1 MSNFEAVFG
10 SKTRL
15 FDKPAEPAQEPVAPP
30 DDLSDL
36 DDALLSAGSSQFGN
50 DNDTVRTLLLD
61 ASRAAIGKL
70 VDPVNNALRALDAE
84 KSEKIRLQAMLDKTR
99 TAYARLR
106 NDVAEFEKK
115 LSTSTNECVA
125 LRRELADTEKQV
137 TVAEAAKAE
146 SEKDIAVRRKQIADL
161 AGRLALQ
168 TNESAALRDDN
179 RRLNDRLTTAE
190 KAVVTLE
197 SELIT
202 ARQRLCGHEDEKR
215 ALQASLDR
223 ATAEA
228 ARVTRKL
235 SEAEATLNTAQARL
249 RLVEGDFAKVSAERA
264 RLATALDEANE
275 RHKQEFGSQRKE
287 FEVLQAR
294 ARADEKLLVE
304 ARDHM
309 LARADEV
316 RNYERRTTAAT
327 KECEA
332 LRTQVAEL
340 EADRNNRETEFKKV
354 DHARAALMEHS
365 SQLSCAVSAK
375 EAALA
380 RAEEANN
387 ALSECIGRLEAA
399 VASEKKGAAG
409 IIEELTMALQREK
422 MERSTVEGAL
432 EAVRKDFDRLMRK
445 VMATQNDRPAQ
456 ESITRPP
463 AANAA

>member
-1 MSNFEAVFG
+1 MSNFEGVFG
-10 SKTRL
+10 GKTRL
-15 FDKPAEPAQEPVAPP
+15 FDKPAEAAPERTAPADNPP
-30 DDLSDL
+30 DL
-36 DDALLSAGSSQFGN
+36 DDELLPASNFQF
-50 DNDTVRTLLLD
+50 DNDAVRTLLLD
-61 ASRAAIGKL
+61 ASKAAIGKL
-70 VDPVNNALRALDAE
+70 VDPMNNVLRALDAE
-84 KSEKIRLQAMLDKTR
+84 KSEKVRLQATLDKTR

-106 NDVAEFEKK
+106 NDVTESEKK
-115 LSTSTNECVA
+115 LSASTSECVT
-125 LRRELADTEKQV
+125 LRRELADAERQV

-179 RRLNDRLTTAE
+179 RRLNERLTAAE
-190 KAVVTLE
+190 RAVVTLE

-202 ARQRLCGHEDEKR
+202 ARQSLCGHEDEQR
-215 ALQASLDR
+215 ALQASLDK
-223 ATAEA
+223 ASAEA
-228 ARVTRKL
+228 ARVSRKL

-249 RLVEGDFAKVSAERA
+249 RLLDGDFAKVSAERA
-264 RLATALDEANE
+264 RLASALDEANE
-275 RHKQEFGSQRKE
+275 RHTQELGGQRKE

-309 LARADEV
+309 LARAEDV
-316 RNYERRTTAAT
+316 RNHERRANEAT
-327 KECEA
+327 KECES
-332 LRTQVAEL
+332 LRARVAEL
-340 EADRNNRETEFKKV
+340 EADRNIRETEFKKV
-354 DHARAALMEHS
+354 DQARAALMEHS
-365 SQLSCAVSAK
+365 SQLTCAVSAK

-380 RAEEANN
+380 RAEETNN

-399 VASEKKGAAG
+399 VSSEKKGAAG

-422 MERSTVEGAL
+422 LERSTVEGAL

-456 ESITRPP
+456 EPIKRPP